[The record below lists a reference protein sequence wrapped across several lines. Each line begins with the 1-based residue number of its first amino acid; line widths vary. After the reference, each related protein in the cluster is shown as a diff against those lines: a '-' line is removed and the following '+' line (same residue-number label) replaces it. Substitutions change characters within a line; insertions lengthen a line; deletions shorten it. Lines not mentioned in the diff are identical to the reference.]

1 MCDDLP
7 LQGGRDTCSHQARK
21 VSHDQSRVQMISL
34 TGFPRVEALL
44 QAR

>member
-1 MCDDLP
+1 MCDDVP

-21 VSHDQSRVQMISL
+21 VSNEQPRIQMISL
-34 TGFPRVEALL
+34 AGFPRVEALL